1 MTAVGRSFFTAP
13 VALAELMRL
22 LRPSTL
28 LVRCLAWS
36 SRLAVCSWVR
46 LSRSGKVQIL

>member
-1 MTAVGRSFFTAP
+1 MTAP
-13 VALAELMRL
+13 VGLAELMRL

-36 SRLAVCSWVR
+36 SRQAVCSCVR
-46 LSRSGKVQIL
+46 LSRPRKMKIFNYMR